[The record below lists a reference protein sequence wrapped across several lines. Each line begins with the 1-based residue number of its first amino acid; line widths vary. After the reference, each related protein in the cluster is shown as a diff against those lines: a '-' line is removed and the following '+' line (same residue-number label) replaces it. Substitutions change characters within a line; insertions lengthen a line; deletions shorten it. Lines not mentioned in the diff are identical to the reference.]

1 MKLTCRKLC
10 PALGSDSCK
19 VLALGLDMELS
30 LDVELGL
37 DWSVEAGLDSWVGQ
51 WIWSVEV
58 GLDS

>member
-1 MKLTCRKLC
+1 MKLTRRELW
-10 PALGSDSCK
+10 ARTVARD
-19 VLALGLDMELS
+19 VELGLDMELS